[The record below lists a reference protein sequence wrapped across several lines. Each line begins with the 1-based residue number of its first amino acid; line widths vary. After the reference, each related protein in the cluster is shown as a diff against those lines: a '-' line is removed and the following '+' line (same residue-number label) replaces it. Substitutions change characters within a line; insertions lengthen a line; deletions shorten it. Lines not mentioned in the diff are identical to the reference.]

1 MVKRGETLTPTLFN
15 TSLTARTAFATISSS
30 SHPAHNVKVK
40 VSGGGESEEMMEKIE
55 VIR

>member
-1 MVKRGETLTPTLFN
+1 MRSNIEKLKRMLDD
-15 TSLTARTAFATISSS
+15 AIK
-30 SHPAHNVKVK
+30 HPAHNVKVE